1 MKAAVL
7 REVGKPLQIE
17 DVQINKPG
25 PREVLVRTK
34 AAGLCHSDL
43 HFMEGSYPHP
53 LPAVLGH
60 ESAGVVEAVGSE
72 VRTVK
77 PGDHV
82 ITCLSAYCGHCESCL
97 TGRLSLCVSP
107 ETKRDSGDEPRLT
120 QNGAPLPQFLN
131 LSSFAEYMLIH
142 EHACV
147 SIRKDMPLD
156 RAALIG
162 CSVMTGVGAAIHTSG
177 VRPGETVAV
186 IGCGGVGLSAINGA
200 AIAGAG
206 RIIAVD
212 MFGSKDNLARE
223 FGATDF
229 IDASKTD
236 AVKEVLEMTRG
247 GVHHAFEAIGLSKTA
262 EQAFN
267 MLRRGG
273 TANIIGMIPIGQNVT
288 LPGAAFLG
296 EKRIQGSLMG
306 SNRFPVDMPRL
317 VDFYMSGKLK
327 LDEMISQRIRLDQV
341 NEGFADMKKGGLATD
356 PFPEPDQGLASWR
369 GPSSGAVQIRSS
381 AFSGGRQTAT
391 PRGPSTTGRSTRMG
405 SRTMAA
411 ASWSSVTPVPVRP
424 RASADVPRWRRNA
437 RRGSPA
443 RAASDFSWAS
453 VQPALRYSTT
463 LGSTPLSRSRARVLR
478 EVPQAGLW

>member
-7 REVGKPLQIE
+7 RQVRTPLQIE

-25 PREVLVRTK
+25 PHEVLIRTA
-34 AAGLCHSDL
+34 AAGVCHSDL
-43 HFMEGSYPHP
+43 HFIEGSYPHP

-60 ESAGVVEAVGSE
+60 ESAGIVEQVGSE

-97 TGRLSLCVSP
+97 TGRMSLCVSP
-107 ETKRDSGDEPRLT
+107 ETKRDPSDEPRLASASGPMM
-120 QNGAPLPQFLN
+120 QYLN
-131 LSSFAEYMLIH
+131 LSSFAEQMLIH

-147 SIRKDMPLD
+147 AIRPDMPLD

-162 CSVMTGVGAAIHTSG
+162 CGVMTGFGAVMHTSN

-186 IGCGGVGLSAINGA
+186 IGCGGVGLAAINGA

-206 RIIAVD
+206 RIIAID
-212 MFGSKDNLARE
+212 MSPAKDNISKA

-229 IDASKTD
+229 ICAADTD
-236 AVKEVLEMTRG
+236 AVKEVLEMTKG
-247 GVHHAFEAIGLSKTA
+247 GVHHSFEAIGLSKTA

-273 TANIIGMIPIGQNVT
+273 TANIIGMIPVGQTIT
-288 LPGAAFLG
+288 LMGAAFLG

-327 LDEMISQRIRLDQV
+327 LDDMISRRLPLADV
-341 NEGFADMKKGGLATD
+341 NSAFEEMKT
-356 PFPEPDQGLASWR
+356 
-369 GPSSGAVQIRSS
+369 GAVARSVIVFD
-381 AFSGGRQTAT
+381 A
-391 PRGPSTTGRSTRMG
+391 
-405 SRTMAA
+405 
-411 ASWSSVTPVPVRP
+411 
-424 RASADVPRWRRNA
+424 
-437 RRGSPA
+437 
-443 RAASDFSWAS
+443 
-453 VQPALRYSTT
+453 
-463 LGSTPLSRSRARVLR
+463 
-478 EVPQAGLW
+478 

>member
-25 PREVLVRTK
+25 PREVLIRTV
-34 AAGLCHSDL
+34 AAGVCHSDL
-43 HFMEGSYPHP
+43 HFIEGSYPHP

-60 ESAGVVEAVGSE
+60 ESAGVVEAVGSD

-82 ITCLSAYCGHCESCL
+82 ITCLSAFCGHCEFCL
-97 TGRLSLCVSP
+97 TGHMSLCVSP
-107 ETKRDSGDEPRLT
+107 DTKRDAKDEPRLL
-120 QNGAPLPQFLN
+120 QNGNPMPQFLN
-131 LSSFAEYMLIH
+131 LSSFAEQMLIH

-147 SIRKDMPLD
+147 AINKDMPLD

-162 CSVMTGVGAAIHTSG
+162 CSVTTGVGAVIHTSN

-206 RIIAVD
+206 RIIAID
-212 MFGSKDNLARE
+212 MHPGKENMAKA

-229 IDASKTD
+229 VNASETD
-236 AVKEVLEMTRG
+236 PVKEVLELTKG
-247 GVHHAFEAIGLSKTA
+247 GVHHSFEAIGLGKTA

-273 TANIIGMIPIGQNVT
+273 TANVIGMIPVGQTVT
-288 LPGAAFLG
+288 LMGAAFLG

-317 VDFYMSGKLK
+317 VDFYMQGKLK
-327 LDEMISQRIRLDQV
+327 LDDMISRRLKLEQINDAFD
-341 NEGFADMKKGGLATD
+341 EMKKGGIA
-356 PFPEPDQGLASWR
+356 
-369 GPSSGAVQIRSS
+369 RSVITFD
-381 AFSGGRQTAT
+381 A
-391 PRGPSTTGRSTRMG
+391 
-405 SRTMAA
+405 
-411 ASWSSVTPVPVRP
+411 
-424 RASADVPRWRRNA
+424 
-437 RRGSPA
+437 
-443 RAASDFSWAS
+443 
-453 VQPALRYSTT
+453 
-463 LGSTPLSRSRARVLR
+463 
-478 EVPQAGLW
+478 

>member
-25 PREVLVRTK
+25 PHEVLIRTV

-60 ESAGVVEAVGSE
+60 ESAGIVEQVGSE

-77 PGDHV
+77 VGDHV

-97 TGRLSLCVSP
+97 TGHLSLCVSP
-107 ETKRDSGDEPRLT
+107 DTKRGADEEPRLT
-120 QNGAPLPQFLN
+120 TAAGPMIQFLN

-147 SIRKDMPLD
+147 AIRNDMPLD

-162 CSVMTGVGAAIHTSG
+162 CSVMTGVGAAMHTSS

-206 RIIAVD
+206 RIIAIDTVAAK
-212 MFGSKDNLARE
+212 GNLAME

-229 IDASKTD
+229 IDASQTD
-236 AVKEVLEMTRG
+236 AVKEVLEMTKG

-273 TANIIGMIPIGQNVT
+273 TANIIGMIPVGQSIT
-288 LPGAAFLG
+288 LMGAAFLG
-296 EKRIQGSLMG
+296 EKKLQGSMMG
-306 SNRFPVDMPRL
+306 SNRFPIDMPRL
-317 VDFYMSGKLK
+317 VDFYMNGKLK
-327 LDEMISQRIRLDQV
+327 LDQMISQRIKLEQV
-341 NEGFADMKKGGLATD
+341 NEGFADMKRGELA
-356 PFPEPDQGLASWR
+356 
-369 GPSSGAVQIRSS
+369 RSVIMFTS
-381 AFSGGRQTAT
+381 
-391 PRGPSTTGRSTRMG
+391 
-405 SRTMAA
+405 
-411 ASWSSVTPVPVRP
+411 
-424 RASADVPRWRRNA
+424 N
-437 RRGSPA
+437 
-443 RAASDFSWAS
+443 
-453 VQPALRYSTT
+453 
-463 LGSTPLSRSRARVLR
+463 
-478 EVPQAGLW
+478 E

>member
-17 DVQINKPG
+17 NVQINKPG
-25 PREVLVRTK
+25 PHEVLIRTV

-60 ESAGVVEAVGSE
+60 ESAGIVEQVGSE

-77 PGDHV
+77 VGDHV

-97 TGRLSLCVSP
+97 TGHLSLCVSP
-107 ETKRDSGDEPRLT
+107 ETKRGADEEPRLT
-120 QNGAPLPQFLN
+120 TAAGPMIQFLN
-131 LSSFAEYMLIH
+131 LSSFAEHRLIH

-147 SIRKDMPLD
+147 AIRKDMPLD

-206 RIIAVD
+206 RIIAID
-212 MFGSKDNLARE
+212 MVGSKGNLAME

-229 IDASKTD
+229 IDASQTD
-236 AVKEVLEMTRG
+236 AVKEVLEMTKG
-247 GVHHAFEAIGLSKTA
+247 GVHHSFEAIGLSKTA

-273 TANIIGMIPIGQNVT
+273 TANIIGMIPVGQSIT
-288 LPGAAFLG
+288 LMGAAFLG
-296 EKRIQGSLMG
+296 EKKLQGSMMG

-317 VDFYMSGKLK
+317 VDFYMNGKLK
-327 LDEMISQRIRLDQV
+327 LDQMISQRIKLEQV
-341 NEGFADMKKGGLATD
+341 NEGFADMKRGELA
-356 PFPEPDQGLASWR
+356 
-369 GPSSGAVQIRSS
+369 RSVIM
-381 AFSGGRQTAT
+381 F
-391 PRGPSTTGRSTRMG
+391 
-405 SRTMAA
+405 
-411 ASWSSVTPVPVRP
+411 
-424 RASADVPRWRRNA
+424 NI
-437 RRGSPA
+437 
-443 RAASDFSWAS
+443 
-453 VQPALRYSTT
+453 
-463 LGSTPLSRSRARVLR
+463 
-478 EVPQAGLW
+478 